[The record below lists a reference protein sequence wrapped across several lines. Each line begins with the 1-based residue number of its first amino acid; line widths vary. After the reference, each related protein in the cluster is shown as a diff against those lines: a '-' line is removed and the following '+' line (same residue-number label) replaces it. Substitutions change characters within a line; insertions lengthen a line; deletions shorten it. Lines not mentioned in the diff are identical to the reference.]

1 MLVKLQWK
9 MSLCQVFQLLKGT
22 NLKFWLRRRITPGMR
37 DTPTKPE
44 FYVGINTYEI
54 FMPRDL
60 AGVAIVASIK

>member
-1 MLVKLQWK
+1 